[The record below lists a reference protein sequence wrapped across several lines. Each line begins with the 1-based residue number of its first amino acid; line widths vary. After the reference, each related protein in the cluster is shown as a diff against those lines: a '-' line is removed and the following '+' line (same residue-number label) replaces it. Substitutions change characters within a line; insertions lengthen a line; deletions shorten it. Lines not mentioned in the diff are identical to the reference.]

1 MAMNASLEN
10 VLNIN
15 TTHWRISDALEIVQA
30 SSSPIEV
37 RRKVG
42 SVLHLY
48 YSLGW
53 TAHDLRMAMTNAVRV
68 PSGGR
73 NQIGRLTAV
82 RRGRGGR
89 PWRMAM
95 EDGHGG
101 RPWWT
106 RRWKILKKRPSIC
119 FSTSYPLWHASR
131 NLSLNSRINVLI
143 SGAQGH

>member
-73 NQIGRLTAV
+73 NH
-82 RRGRGGR
+82 GR
-89 PWRMAM
+89 PPWPWRTAM

-101 RPWWT
+101 WPWRT
-106 RRWKILKKRPSIC
+106 AVVDEEVENLEEKALHLLQH
-119 FSTSYPLWHASR
+119 FLPLVAR
-131 NLSLNSRINVLI
+131 LSKSVIEF
-143 SGAQGH
+143 QD